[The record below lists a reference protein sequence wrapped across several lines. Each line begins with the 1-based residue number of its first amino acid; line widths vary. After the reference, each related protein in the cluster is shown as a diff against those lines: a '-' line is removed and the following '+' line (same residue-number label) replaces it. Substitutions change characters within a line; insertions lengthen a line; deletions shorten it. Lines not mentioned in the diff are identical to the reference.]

1 MTQPFG
7 DAVGSEL
14 DALFA
19 GLNRKRRAS
28 GAIANAN
35 KEARVDDAFGA
46 PTPGGPGLT
55 SAFQFDDDNI
65 DYGQDYNDDTADFNQ
80 DAFNRFNS
88 VCHKACSIHSK
99 LISSFRWRAMNPS

>member
-1 MTQPFG
+1 MTKPSG

-55 SAFQFDDDNI
+55 SAFHFDDDNI
-65 DYGQDYNDDTADFNQ
+65 DYGPDYNDDNVQFNQ
-80 DAFNRFNS
+80 DAFDRFDNNN
-88 VCHKACSIHSK
+88 VCNEAGLLTRSAPQTNFFVV
-99 LISSFRWRAMNPS
+99 L